1 MSQRDKRRLPV
12 MALLIMSL
20 YAPAPWASAGE
31 DVRILLEILLEKGII
46 TQEEFDQKLRKAQE
60 KEDIRAFNESQ
71 DIRRANREIDKRAE
85 EERKFKTQFYGLVS
99 AGYYSASNM
108 KSDSIDASGISD
120 QPKANNRVGFKV
132 SRELDPD
139 TTAML
144 T

>member
-12 MALLIMSL
+12 AALLIMSL
-20 YAPAPWASAGE
+20 YAPAQWANAGE

-85 EERKFKTQFYGLVS
+85 EERKFKTQFYGQLS
-99 AGYYSASNM
+99 SGYYSASNM
-108 KSDSIDASGISD
+108 TSNLLDASGMSDHLSKPVQKTSLLAKISHYL
-120 QPKANNRVGFKV
+120 A
-132 SRELDPD
+132 E
-139 TTAML
+139 
-144 T
+144 